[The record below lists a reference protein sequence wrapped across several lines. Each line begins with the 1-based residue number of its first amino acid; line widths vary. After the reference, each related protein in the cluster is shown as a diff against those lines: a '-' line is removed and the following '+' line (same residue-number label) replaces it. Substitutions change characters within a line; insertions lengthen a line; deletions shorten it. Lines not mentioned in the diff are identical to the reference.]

1 LSTKL
6 QTLLNSSDQGPF
18 HDDLLYEITICY
30 IMDMGSDEGVGMT
43 KRTALLSEIEKLGEN
58 LAKAR
63 AQQGLSQAAVAARS
77 QLDQARISYF
87 EQGKRV
93 PTLDQL
99 LRLAQ
104 ALDRPLQWFLTGT
117 DRPGTALKDIIIELR
132 RLGMVDLL
140 VADSRVPGASRP
152 PEEAVS
158 LSLAGASPE
167 PRVVEAIPAV
177 LAWNQWNPA
186 LLKAYARSAGRRTLY
201 RLAWLADITLLLDR
215 VHGFPGGCPGNES
228 LTRFLRRVKRPTT
241 KGWDDL
247 GHPLFEP
254 PTLLIWKR
262 WRINYAMNLD
272 EFRSRAEQLA
282 AMR

>member
-1 LSTKL
+1 
-6 QTLLNSSDQGPF
+6 
-18 HDDLLYEITICY
+18 
-30 IMDMGSDEGVGMT
+30 MT
-43 KRTALLSEIEKLGEN
+43 KRRAQLSEAAKVGER

-63 AQQGLSQAAVAARS
+63 ARCGLSQTQLATRS

-104 ALDRPLQWFLTGT
+104 ALDCPLQWFLSGT
-117 DRPGTALKDIIIELR
+117 DRPGTTLPDIVIELR

-140 VADSRVPGASRP
+140 VRDSRVPGAFRP

-158 LSLAGASPE
+158 LALVGASPE

-177 LAWNQWNPA
+177 LAWNQWNPV
-186 LLKAYARSAGRRTLY
+186 LLKAYARSAGRKTLY

-215 VHGFPGGCPGNES
+215 TPGFPGGCPGHES
-228 LTRFLRRVKRPTT
+228 LARFLRRVKRPTT

-247 GHPLFEP
+247 GHSLLEP
-254 PTLLIWKR
+254 PTLLLWKR
-262 WRINYAMNLD
+262 WHINYAMTLD
-272 EFRSRAEQLA
+272 EFRGRAEQLA
-282 AMR
+282 ALRKAE